1 MNIAKNFTIT
11 RLPKA
16 DLHRELIAGI
26 TLAALAIPEVMAYAK
41 IAGTPV
47 ITGLYTM
54 LIPVILFALV
64 GSSKHLVVGA
74 DSAKAAMLSVGLA
87 GMAAAGS
94 SEYIALAGALAFLN
108 ALLLLLARLFRL
120 GFLANFLSRTVLI
133 GFLTGVGVQV
143 AMAQIA
149 PMLGIHNAKHDSM
162 LNIVASWLQIKQYHP
177 TTIAISFGVLA
188 IIVGCRRM
196 SKAIPGPLL
205 AVTAAILLSWAFS
218 LSQHGVSILGEIP
231 RGLPRLALPHISW
244 SWELIGK
251 LLPIACGLFVE
262 ILAQSAATSRAYANR
277 YNEEV
282 NTDRDLVGL
291 AAANLGAALSGTF
304 VVNGSPTKTQ
314 MVDGA
319 GGRNQLA
326 QLTSALVVFLVLLFF
341 TGPLAYMPEAVLAA
355 IVFMIG
361 VELVDIK
368 GMKQIYIER
377 PWEFW
382 VALATALTV
391 IFWGVQ
397 QGILLAI
404 ILSLIV
410 HTRHGYKPNNKV
422 LTKDAKGSWHILPVR
437 EYKAVVP
444 GLVLYR
450 FNHSMYYANCNQ
462 LAMEIRL
469 LAKKVEPPLKWLSI
483 DCTAVDDI
491 DFSAAATL
499 RTLQNELKRKRIHL
513 VFAMVID
520 TVHRELERS
529 SLVPIGEKF
538 EFFSTN
544 DEVIA
549 AYQAKMQ
556 SEATKKNP

>member
-74 DSAKAAMLSVGLA
+74 DSATAAMLSVGLA

-94 SEYIALAGALAFLN
+94 SEYVALAGALAFLS

-188 IIVGCRRM
+188 IIVGCRRI

-231 RGLPRLALPHISW
+231 RGLPRIALPHINW
-244 SWELIGK
+244 NWELISK
-251 LLPIACGLFVE
+251 LLPITCGLFVV

-282 NTDRDLVGL
+282 NTGKDLLGL
-291 AAANLGAALSGTF
+291 AAANIGAALSGTF

-326 QLTSALVVFLVLLFF
+326 QLCSAFVVFLVLLFF
-341 TGPLAYMPEAVLAA
+341 TRPLAYMPEAVLAA

-391 IFWGVQ
+391 ILWGVQ
-397 QGILLAI
+397 QGILLAT

-410 HTRHGYKPNNKV
+410 HTRHGYKPINKV
-422 LTKDAKGSWHILPVR
+422 LIKDAKASWHILPVCER
-437 EYKAVVP
+437 KAVAP

-469 LAKKVEPPLKWLSI
+469 LAKEVEPPLKWLSI

-499 RTLQNELKRKRIHL
+499 RTLQNELKKKQIHL
-513 VFAMVID
+513 VFAMVTD

-556 SEATKKNP
+556 SEAAEQNP